1 MRNSETILVKFDEIL
16 YEVLLAVVKFDEI
29 RLNIENKNETMQKEA
44 WQASRRPNKW
54 SKTRNNFKK
63 PAWN

>member
-29 RLNIENKNETMQKEA
+29 RLNIENKNETMQNVLKI
-44 WQASRRPNKW
+44 RR
-54 SKTRNNFKK
+54 RKK
-63 PAWN
+63 LE